1 MQNAIRIT
9 NGGTGRIDHQGRP
22 GTAVVRIIRAAD
34 LSYIGRGTMGREK
47 RRLPPPG
54 DVTLF

>member
-9 NGGTGRIDHQGRP
+9 NGGL
-22 GTAVVRIIRAAD
+22 AVLIIRAAD

>member
-9 NGGTGRIDHQGRP
+9 NGGTGRIDHQ
-22 GTAVVRIIRAAD
+22 AAD